1 MLFAWVRPGAG
12 RGVDLASIHDAGG
25 ISGAVR
31 AVFLTPEEAS
41 RLEADGARPGVRS
54 VPNVPGLL
62 EVVLTPFSAK
72 VGGRIGHYDLG
83 RWPYE
88 DGSTPLSPAYADPRG
103 FVEVTPENAS
113 LHVSEHF
120 TLGEF
125 VTKNQSNLWPK
136 YIVLEPRLLDKLELT
151 IAKLREMGHPVRG
164 LFVMSG
170 FRTPEY
176 NALDLG
182 PKARSKVSRHMYGD
196 AADVYPDDHGQG
208 VIDDL
213 NGDGRIDL
221 ADARILADAADAVE
235 REHPTLV
242 GGIGIYPGNG
252 VHALVHI
259 DARQA
264 RPLVAVSTASA
275 GMEPRTRSA
284 FELQRA
290 AVVGG
295 TSRTA
300 RTAATVRSHR
310 FPPKR

>member
-1 MLFAWVRPGAG
+1 MRKIALALGLSIALFAWVRPGAG
-12 RGVDLASIHDAGG
+12 RGVELASLHDAGG

-31 AVFLTPEEAS
+31 ALFLTPDEAS
-41 RLEADGARPGVRS
+41 RLEAGDARPGIRS

-72 VGGRIGHYDLG
+72 VDGRIGPYDLG
-83 RWPYE
+83 RWPFE
-88 DGSTPLSPAYADPRG
+88 TAPNTMSPAYGDPRG
-103 FVEVTPENAS
+103 FVEVTPENSS

-151 IAKLREMGHPVRG
+151 IAKLKETGHPVRN

-170 FRTPEY
+170 FRTPDY

-196 AADVYPDDHGQG
+196 AADVYPDDQG
-208 VIDDL
+208 RGTMDDL
-213 NGDGRIDL
+213 NGDGRVDL
-221 ADARILADAADAVE
+221 ADARILADAAEAVE
-235 REHPTLV
+235 REHPSLV

-252 VHALVHI
+252 AHGPFVHI
-259 DARQA
+259 DVRGKRARWN
-264 RPLVAVSTASA
+264 
-275 GMEPRTRSA
+275 G
-284 FELQRA
+284 
-290 AVVGG
+290 
-295 TSRTA
+295 
-300 RTAATVRSHR
+300 
-310 FPPKR
+310 

>member
-1 MLFAWVRPGAG
+1 MRRLSIFLGLALLLCALVRTGSS
-12 RGVDLASIHDAGG
+12 RGIDLASIRDAGG

-31 AVFLTPEEAS
+31 ALFLTPEEAA
-41 RLEADGARPGVRS
+41 RLEPESAPPPGVHPIEGKS
-54 VPNVPGLL
+54 GLF

-72 VGGRIGHYDLG
+72 VNGRLGRYELG

-103 FVEVTPENAS
+103 FVEVTPETAK

-151 IAKLREMGHPVRG
+151 IEKLNETGHPVRNF
-164 LFVMSG
+164 FVMSG

-196 AADVYPDDHGQG
+196 AADVYPDDDGNG
-208 VIDDL
+208 NIDDL
-213 NGDGRIDL
+213 NRDGRVDL
-221 ADARILADAADAVE
+221 ADAKILADAAEAVE
-235 REHPTLV
+235 REHPSLV
-242 GGIGIYPGNG
+242 GGIGIYPGNR
-252 VHALVHI
+252 VHGPFVHI
-259 DARQA
+259 DVRGKRARWN
-264 RPLVAVSTASA
+264 
-275 GMEPRTRSA
+275 G
-284 FELQRA
+284 
-290 AVVGG
+290 
-295 TSRTA
+295 
-300 RTAATVRSHR
+300 
-310 FPPKR
+310 

>member
-1 MLFAWVRPGAG
+1 MRKIALALGLCIALFAWVRPGAG
-12 RGVDLASIHDAGG
+12 RGVELASLHDAGG

-31 AVFLTPEEAS
+31 ALFLTPEEAS
-41 RLEADGARPGVRS
+41 RLGADDVRPGVRS

-62 EVVLTPFSAK
+62 KVVLTPFSAK
-72 VGGRIGHYDLG
+72 VGGRIGPYDLG

-103 FVEVTPENAS
+103 FVEVTPENAA

-125 VTKNQSNLWPK
+125 LTKNQSSLWPK

-151 IAKLREMGHPVRG
+151 IAKLRETGHPVRNF
-164 LFVMSG
+164 FVMSG
-170 FRTPEY
+170 FRTPDY

-196 AADVYPDDHGQG
+196 AADVYPDDDGDG
-208 VIDDL
+208 LLDDL
-213 NGDGRIDL
+213 NGDGRVDL

-242 GGIGIYPGNG
+242 GGIGIYPATSAHGPF
-252 VHALVHI
+252 VHI
-259 DARQA
+259 DVRGKRARW
-264 RPLVAVSTASA
+264 
-275 GMEPRTRSA
+275 
-284 FELQRA
+284 
-290 AVVGG
+290 
-295 TSRTA
+295 
-300 RTAATVRSHR
+300 
-310 FPPKR
+310 